1 MLQSPECTHLA
12 TLPFCI
18 RENIRHTIGYQQQM
32 KMALYLLDMPQI
44 QDKLFSLRP
53 LQACSVDYAH
63 SIPSEEY
70 AHNQTHQ
77 YKVPRH

>member
-12 TLPFCI
+12 TLPFVFVKYSTPHWVSTAN
-18 RENIRHTIGYQQQM
+18 EDGFVS
-32 KMALYLLDMPQI
+32 LDMPQI